1 MPSEA
6 NTPGTAD
13 AAPTSVVTSFLLR
26 HTPEGDEILLLRRS
40 GRVRTYQGAWAG
52 VSGYLEPGVTPL
64 DQAYTEI
71 AEETGLAREQVT
83 LLASGEPLLVH
94 DAARG
99 LTWLVHPFLFVVDGS
114 APIRT
119 DWETT
124 EHTWVAPT
132 ALDRYPTVPQ
142 LAEAL
147 ARVYPPPSAG
157 ADDAR

>member
-1 MPSEA
+1 MPADA
-6 NTPGTAD
+6 NTPD
-13 AAPTSVVTSFLLR
+13 MAPTSVVTSFLLR
-26 HTPEGDEILLLRRS
+26 RTPDGDEILLLRRS

-52 VSGYLEPGVTPL
+52 VSGYLEPGVSPL

-71 AEETGLAREQVT
+71 VEETGLTREQVT
-83 LLASGEPLLVH
+83 LLASGDALPVH

-99 LTWLVHPFLFVVDGS
+99 LTWLVHPFLFAIDGN
-114 APIRT
+114 AAIRT

-124 EHTWVAPT
+124 EHTWVAPS

-147 ARVYPPPSAG
+147 ERVYPPPAPESTDAG
-157 ADDAR
+157 